1 MTMELTWGAS
11 WGCGL
16 FLILLTT
23 AAHALGIVMLFR
35 GLQQSSHFAVSH
47 QWHIR
52 FPIVFAVAIIG
63 IVVLLEAI
71 LHGMEAG
78 VWAVA
83 YLWLG
88 AIDSY
93 AHAVLYSV
101 DSFTTRGESG
111 LSLAPQWR
119 LMGALEAANGMLLFG
134 ISTAFVF
141 AVMQRILTVM
151 YGFDD
156 SHRRGD

>member
-1 MTMELTWGAS
+1 MELTWGAS

-16 FLILLTT
+16 ALITLTT
-23 AAHALGIVMLFR
+23 AAHALGIVMILR
-35 GLQQSSHFAVSH
+35 GLQQSSQLAIRHK
-47 QWHIR
+47 WHIQH
-52 FPIVFAVAIIG
+52 PIVLAVAIIG
-63 IVVLLEAI
+63 IVGLLEAI
-71 LHGMEAG
+71 LHGMEAS
-78 VWAVA
+78 VWAAA

-93 AHAVLYSV
+93 SHAVLYSV

-111 LSLAPQWR
+111 LTLAPQWR

-141 AVMQRILTVM
+141 AVMQRIVTTI
-151 YGFDD
+151 YRSDD
-156 SHRRGD
+156 WRLRSD

>member
-1 MTMELTWGAS
+1 MEFAWGAS

-16 FLILLTT
+16 TLILLTT
-23 AAHALGIVMLFR
+23 AAHAFGIVMIFR
-35 GLQQSSHFAVSH
+35 GLQQSSRLAISH
-47 QWHIR
+47 KWHIR
-52 FPIVFAVAIIG
+52 HPIILAVAIIG
-63 IVVLLEAI
+63 MVGLLEAI

-78 VWAVA
+78 VWAAA

-88 AIDSY
+88 AIDPYS
-93 AHAVLYSV
+93 HAILYSV

-134 ISTAFVF
+134 ISTAFAF
-141 AVMQRILTVM
+141 AVMQRILTII

-156 SHRRGD
+156 VQRRGD